1 MITRKQYLADS
12 TALFHPYYL
21 QFADSKLRSR
31 VMGAFGPEEL
41 AHSTDPHFNDISLS
55 RWDDLARS
63 SYPFIPHKRITAA
76 GDFYSLSFGVCLLKA
91 IARDIKQNLPEVAQ

>member
-12 TALFHPYYL
+12 AALYHPYYL
-21 QFADSKLRSR
+21 QFADRKLRSR

-41 AHSTDPHFNDISLS
+41 ARSTDPHFNDIPLA

-63 SYPFIPHKRITAA
+63 SHPFMPHERLVAA
-76 GDFYSLSFGVCLLKA
+76 GDFYSLSCGVCLLKA
-91 IARDIKQNLPEVAQ
+91 IARDIKQNLPEAAQ